1 VYRLKRMANLA
12 FGKVLDIG
20 FADQPNPYLQGEV
33 IGFDRKAVA
42 VPSNYQR
49 TITGDVTDLAG
60 ISEHFDTI
68 LAGEIIEHLE
78 YPIEFIA
85 NCFALLKPGGRL
97 VLSTPNP
104 YYPPLVWLERLMIRR
119 FFYSEE
125 HLYIFLPRFL
135 TRLMEQQ
142 GFQNIAQYSGGIIIP
157 FLNIELP
164 WPRAFCYAIIYVGE
178 NS

>member
-1 VYRLKRMANLA
+1 MYRLKKMAGLA

-20 FADQPNPYLQGEV
+20 FADQPNPYLQGEI
-33 IGFDRKAVA
+33 IGFDRKV
-42 VPSNYQR
+42 VPIPPNYQR
-49 TITGDVTDLAG
+49 IIKGDVKALVNITE
-60 ISEHFDTI
+60 SFDTI

-78 YPIEFIA
+78 YPIEFLA
-85 NCFALLKPGGRL
+85 NCFALLNSGGRL

-125 HLYIFLPRFL
+125 HIYIFLPRFL

-142 GFQNIAQYSGGIIIP
+142 GFQNIRQHSGGVIVP
-157 FLNIELP
+157 WFNIDLP
-164 WPRAFCYAIIYVGE
+164 WPRAFSYAIIYAGDKL
-178 NS
+178 